1 MSMWSVM
8 WSVMGLLVV
17 GATTALAQEAGVAP
31 HHSFLGGIVLTV
43 VYSALG
49 IAMACVAF
57 RVIDWITP
65 GDLGQELAEQ
75 KNMALAILAGAFVL
89 GVCIIIAAA
98 ILG

>member
-1 MSMWSVM
+1 MRAWSA
-8 WSVMGLLVV
+8 LLLIVV
-17 GATTALAQEAGVAP
+17 TATTSLAQEAGVGVTP

-65 GDLGQELAEQ
+65 GDLGRELAEE
-75 KNMALAILAGAFVL
+75 KNLALAVLTGAFVV

-98 ILG
+98 MLG